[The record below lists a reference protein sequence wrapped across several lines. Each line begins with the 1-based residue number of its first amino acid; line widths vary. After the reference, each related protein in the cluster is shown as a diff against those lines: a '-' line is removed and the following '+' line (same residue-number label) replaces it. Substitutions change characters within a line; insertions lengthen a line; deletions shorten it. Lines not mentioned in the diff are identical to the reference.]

1 MIRDTLKI
9 KKQKIIFYTAVL
21 AATGGGQAAIT
32 LLSRELVAR
41 GYEVHILTRPP
52 YRRGHPYVQE
62 LRAAGVSITVL
73 PRFADIAAVHA
84 VARIAAMALAVP
96 YALRRKVSLSRAWIA
111 STSIMESW
119 IAKGERRWI
128 RSRVA
133 AACRPYSAGP
143 IVHVWGPAALT
154 PLILKWAWDAG
165 VAALYHEMGEADAS
179 YVRTWDLEPTIA
191 ALSRARGV
199 VCCSESVARCV
210 RSVYKYEGPVASIP
224 FMVEEARELPP
235 PVSRPLTIGA
245 IGRLVPH
252 KRFSDLIEA
261 VHRLQN
267 EGVDTRLIIAGGGP
281 ERGAL
286 EGLCL
291 SLGVARHVE
300 FLGPFT
306 HVSDVMARFDVF
318 ALTSSSESQCM
329 PITESMAYGKP
340 AVVSAIGGM
349 PDFVDDG
356 VTGYVVPLGDLDGL
370 VAALRR
376 FNDDPTLAPRMGSA
390 ARLKFLARYRPDA
403 VASAVTRLYSDLTPA
418 PQALR
423 SRTITPCE
431 SSS

>member
-1 MIRDTLKI
+1 MSTPKI
-9 KKQKIIFYTAVL
+9 EKRKIIFYTAVL
-21 AATGGGQAAIT
+21 AATGGGQAAMT

-41 GYEVHILTRPP
+41 GYEVHIFTRPP
-52 YRRGHPYVQE
+52 HRQDHPYVQA
-62 LRAAGVSITVL
+62 LRAAGVAITVL
-73 PRFADIAAVHA
+73 PRFADIAAFRAAARV
-84 VARIAAMALAVP
+84 VATTLVVP
-96 YALRRKVSLSRAWIA
+96 YALRRKVPMSQAWIA
-111 STSIMESW
+111 SKSIAASW
-119 IAKGERRWI
+119 LAGGERRWI
-128 RSRVA
+128 RSRLA
-133 AACRPYSAGP
+133 AACRRYRAEP

-154 PLILKWAWDAG
+154 PLILEWAWDAG

-191 ALSRARGV
+191 ALCRARAV
-199 VCCSESVARCV
+199 VCCSQSVVACV

-224 FMVEEARELPP
+224 FMVEDACELPP
-235 PVSRPLTIGA
+235 AASRPLTIGA

-252 KRFSDLIEA
+252 KRFPDLIQA
-261 VHRLQN
+261 IQRLQN
-267 EGVDTRLIIAGGGP
+267 DGVDARLIIAGGGP
-281 ERGAL
+281 ERESL
-286 EGLCL
+286 ERLCR
-291 SLGVARHVE
+291 SLGVERHVE

-329 PITESMAYGKP
+329 PITESMAYSKP

-376 FNDDPTLAPRMGSA
+376 FSDDPTLALRMGSA
-390 ARLKFLARYRPDA
+390 ARLKFVARYRPE
-403 VASAVTRLYSDLTPA
+403 AVTNALTELYSDLVPERKTIRP
-418 PQALR
+418 
-423 SRTITPCE
+423 RTAAPCE